1 MDDLLL
7 FGGLFCGFFLHS
19 FWRAKIDRHDYS
31 GSILGSFLWIFCILF
46 GGQKSIDTITVAPF
60 WDHFWIIFASF
71 ESSKSIPF
79 IVNTCLWA
87 ETPPAAPLFIG
98 LRGSPHSSTGPP
110 HSSAARLNSSAARLD
125 SSAARLHSSAGPSLV
140 NGPAERAVGTPP
152 PPTPSGIPLGRRAVP
167 FVCVLGGGGVPTY
180 YHCAFERECAIRYTH
195 ARPSKSLPKSKVAA
209 FWAPKRRDK
218 KAPMPRKRG
227 LLWIFL
233 VFLER
238 KIEKHDNSGSIL
250 GSFLDHFCIILGLF
264 GIIFGRRPPFWWPF
278 FVDFFAF
285 FLERKNR

>member
-1 MDDLLL
+1 MDDVLL
-7 FGGLFCGFFLHS
+7 FGGLFCGFF
-19 FWRAKIDRHDYS
+19 
-31 GSILGSFLWIFCILF
+31 CILF
-46 GGQKSIDTITVAPF
+46 GAQKSIDTITVAPF

-167 FVCVLGGGGVPTY
+167 FVLGGGGVPTY
-180 YHCAFERECAIRYTH
+180 YQRAIRGQNGFRHTH
-195 ARPSKSLPKSKVAA
+195 ARPPKSLPFVVNTVLGGSE
-209 FWAPKRRDK
+209 AP
-218 KAPMPRKRG
+218 
-227 LLWIFL
+227 
-233 VFLER
+233 
-238 KIEKHDNSGSIL
+238 
-250 GSFLDHFCIILGLF
+250 
-264 GIIFGRRPPFWWPF
+264 
-278 FVDFFAF
+278 
-285 FLERKNR
+285 